1 MASPFDIINSRT
13 LQNFRPASMV
23 SDIAAPAQAQSQS
36 PDLTNQFL
44 NVLAGNYGSMLTGGE
59 RLSALGAL
67 LKSVSRGSQTSPQ
80 QVMQGIQQQK
90 LQQVQGALQVQELRK
105 AAEQKAQMDALKSEY
120 VTNLSQTDPQLAR
133 AISLMTPEKF
143 SDFVIQQNKPQG
155 MGKWSEE
162 LRRFIP
168 EDRPVPTR
176 SGKLKD
182 GSTITEYS
190 NGDKVVTMRDGTQR
204 RYDVEGKAI
213 NG

>member
-1 MASPFDIINSRT
+1 MAIDPLAFMQSRAVQGYKPNLMSAT
-13 LQNFRPASMV
+13 PM
-23 SDIAAPAQAQSQS
+23 PAQAEA
-36 PDLTNQFL
+36 PDLTNQML
-44 NVLAGNYGSMLTGGE
+44 QILSGNLGGTLSGGE

-120 VTNLSQTDPQLAR
+120 VLNLSQTDPQLAR

-182 GSTITEYS
+182 GSTVTEYS